1 MELLYSKKKKR
12 VRLHSWNFLLASVCV
27 HSLYGICTQALYRQ
41 CVYNLRCIYTSII
54 EDEEYGEFFEG
65 GLSIKE
71 ASVPSVWE
79 LQGEDNIS
87 QGGPVREQIKN
98 IRHQ

>member
-1 MELLYSKKKKR
+1 M
-12 VRLHSWNFLLASVCV
+12 
-27 HSLYGICTQALYRQ
+27 
-41 CVYNLRCIYTSII
+41 YTSII
-54 EDEEYGEFFEG
+54 EDKEYGEFFEG

-71 ASVPSVWE
+71 ASVPSLWE

-87 QGGPVREQIKN
+87 QGGPVRKQIKKQN

>member
-1 MELLYSKKKKR
+1 MELLYSKKR

-41 CVYNLRCIYTSII
+41 CVYNLRCIYTII
-54 EDEEYGEFFEG
+54 EDKEYGEFFEG

-87 QGGPVREQIKN
+87 QGGPVREQNKKLN